1 VTRALPCWGAAARS
15 GCSIS
20 ERGVSPS
27 QMWVDLD
34 GDLPM
39 SRLLLSRKRG
49 WKRLGRLEGRRN
61 DRACALLPE
70 LCAMLEKL
78 PVCSPPPHPPA
89 TPAAGHCAP
98 PPTFGRAKRLLY

>member
-1 VTRALPCWGAAARS
+1 
-15 GCSIS
+15 
-20 ERGVSPS
+20 
-27 QMWVDLD
+27 
-34 GDLPM
+34 M